1 MSTTSMSDKF
11 FILSCDGGGIRGLAS
26 AVILEELEKRLKA
39 RQPGRLLHNYLDL
52 VSGTST
58 GSIVACG
65 ISSGIP
71 TDKIK
76 ELYLNKGIDIFPELL
91 TVVPKFIRRK
101 LRRIMLEWQNS
112 SQPIYQ
118 ENYSKKRGINSV
130 LKEVLGADNKFG
142 ALNVQTL
149 VTSYDT
155 LNQHFVA
162 FNSTHP
168 ECADINTWEVARAS
182 SAAPVAFP
190 AYLLRNEK
198 FIQFWKKDNKE
209 TFCDDKGEECIPLVD
224 GGLAANNPAMCAIA
238 ERVREGTEISKIVMI
253 SVGTGHNPQHASK
266 KGKLSSKQL
275 NYNDARNWGAG
286 EWINPMRDI
295 PILRALFD
303 GSADVADFQVKQV
316 LGDSNYFR
324 FQPEFSEEYQTFNAN
339 KDKLDQMVKDT
350 EKYLARTEIKE
361 KMDCLV
367 SLLLNEEEE
376 ETEGA
381 TRYALTPSM

>member
-39 RQPGRLLHNYLDL
+39 RQPERLLHNYLGL

-71 TDKIK
+71 TDEIK
-76 ELYLNKGIDIFPELL
+76 KLYLNKGIDIFPKFS
-91 TVVPKFIRRK
+91 TVIKQFRRLNRI
-101 LRRIMLEWQNS
+101 LRMKHP

-118 ENYSKKRGINSV
+118 DNYRHNRGINSV
-130 LKEVLGADNKFG
+130 LKKVLGADNKFG
-142 ALNVQTL
+142 TLNVPTL

-155 LNQHFVA
+155 LNQHFVT

-168 ECADINTWEVARAS
+168 EYADINTWEVARAS
-182 SAAPVAFP
+182 SGAPVFFP
-190 AYLLRNEK
+190 AYLLSNEK
-198 FIQFWKKDNKE
+198 FIQFWEEDNKE
-209 TFCDDKGEECIPLVD
+209 TFCNDKRKKCIPLVD

-238 ERVREGTEISKIVMI
+238 EQVRKGIEISKIVMI
-253 SVGTGHNPQHASK
+253 SVGTGHNPQHTPKNSK
-266 KGKLSSKQL
+266 SSSKQL
-275 NYNDARNWGAG
+275 NYKEARNWGALQ
-286 EWINPMRDI
+286 WITPRPNV
-295 PILRALFD
+295 PILSAIFD
-303 GSADVADFQVKQV
+303 SSDDAVDLQVKQI
-316 LGDSNYFR
+316 LGNNYFR
-324 FQPEFSEEYQTFNAN
+324 FQPEFSEEYQIFNAN

-350 EKYLARTEIKE
+350 EKYLARPEIKE

-376 ETEGA
+376 ETEEA
-381 TRYALTPSM
+381 TRSVLTPSM